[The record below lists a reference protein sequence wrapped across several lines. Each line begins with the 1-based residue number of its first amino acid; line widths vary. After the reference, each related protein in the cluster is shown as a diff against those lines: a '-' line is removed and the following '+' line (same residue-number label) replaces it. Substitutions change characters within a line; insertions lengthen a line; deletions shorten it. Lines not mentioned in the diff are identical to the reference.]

1 MTRPFLQLSA
11 GLMLM
16 AGALACGDL
25 GVVLCIGEDGHLAV
39 EHEHSGH
46 CGQTHDAA
54 GQAHDA
60 LPAPDAGAG
69 TCETCG
75 CIDVALGCDTL
86 AHDTKSLTRDHLRKR
101 GARPLF
107 AVGYTRLTQTD
118 VHACPRQVHGATQI
132 LVQSLREKRTV
143 VLLV

>member
-1 MTRPFLQLSA
+1 MTRPFLKLST

-16 AGALACGDL
+16 AGVLACGNL

-39 EHEHSGH
+39 EYEHHGH

-60 LPAPDAGAG
+60 MPAPDAGSG
-69 TCETCG
+69 PCETCG
-75 CIDVALGCDTL
+75 CIDMALGCDTL
-86 AHDTKSLTRDHLRKR
+86 AHDTKSLTLEHLQKRD
-101 GARPLF
+101 ASPLF
-107 AVGYTRLTQTD
+107 AIGCALLAQTD
-118 VHACPRQVHGATQI
+118 VHACPRQVHGATHI

-143 VLLV
+143 VLLI